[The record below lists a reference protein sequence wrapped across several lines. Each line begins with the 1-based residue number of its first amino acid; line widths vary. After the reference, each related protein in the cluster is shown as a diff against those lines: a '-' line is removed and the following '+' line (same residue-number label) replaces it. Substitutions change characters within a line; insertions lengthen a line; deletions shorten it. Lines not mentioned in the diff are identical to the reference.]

1 MHVGT
6 GVFFQNLDHALP
18 DEAVYAHELA
28 MADLGEPLGFDSV
41 WSAEHHFTN
50 YTMCPDPSQLLTW
63 VAARTSRVRL
73 GSMVMVLPW
82 HDPVRVAE
90 SFSVLDHMSRGRAIL
105 GIGRGLAR
113 VEFEGFRTAM
123 GESRQRFVEYAAAI
137 LRALETGY
145 IESEGEF
152 YRQPRTAIRPA
163 PFRSFKG
170 RVYAS
175 SVSPESSRIMATL
188 GVGVIIIAQKPWDK
202 TLADLD
208 AYRTIYR
215 EVNAEEPPRPLLV
228 SFTAVHEDEETARE
242 MFERYVVGYCASTM
256 GHYEFDNVR
265 LADIP
270 GYEYYAGLSRNIEK
284 HGREKFTR
292 FLADL
297 QVWGTPDQVVEQMI
311 ENNRRIGGAGVVGIF
326 SYGGMPPALAT
337 ANIRLFAEKVLPRLK
352 AHDATSS
359 EAA

>member
-6 GVFFQNLDHALP
+6 GVFFQNLGRTQADA
-18 DEAVYAHELA
+18 EVYRHELS

-41 WSAEHHFTN
+41 WSAEHHFTD
-50 YTMCPDPSQLLTW
+50 YTMCPDPCQLLTW
-63 VAARTSRVRL
+63 VAARTTRVRL

-90 SFSVLDHMSRGRAIL
+90 GFTVLDHMSQGRAIL

-113 VEFEGFRTAM
+113 VEFEGFRTPM
-123 GESRQRFVEYAAAI
+123 GESRGRFVEYAEAI
-137 LRALETGY
+137 LGALETGV
-145 IESEGEF
+145 IEYSGA
-152 YRQPRTAIRPA
+152 YYAQPRAAIRPA
-163 PFRSFKG
+163 PLRSWKG

-175 SVSPESSRIMATL
+175 SVSPESSRIMAKL
-188 GVGVIIIAQKPWDK
+188 GIGVMIIAQKPWEK
-202 TLADLD
+202 TLADL
-208 AYRTIYR
+208 AEYRAIYR
-215 EVNAEEPPRPLLV
+215 EVNGDEPPKPLLV

-270 GYEYYAGLSRNIEK
+270 GYEYYGGLSRNIEK
-284 HGREKFTR
+284 HGREKFSR

-297 QVWGTPDQVVEQMI
+297 QVFGTPEQVVEQMI

-326 SYGGMPPALAT
+326 SYGGMPPAMAK
-337 ANIRLFAEKVLPRLK
+337 ANIHLFAEKVLPRLQRHEP
-352 AHDATSS
+352 ASR
-359 EAA
+359 AA